1 MRKYRPSIDTVNA
14 GQIMVEGQRL
24 RSTAGTNPT
33 TWRFGVQPLAG
44 DAPMKIAS
52 LNDLFVHTLKDIYF
66 AERQIVKA
74 LPKMVKAADSKELAK
89 ALESHLEE
97 TKEQVA
103 RLEEVF
109 KIVGVKAEGEKCP
122 AIEGILKEADELMGS
137 IKDADTRDA
146 AMIGAVQ
153 AVEHYEIT
161 RYGTLVSWG
170 ELLGLKDAVK
180 LLSATLKEEHN
191 ADSKLTKIGESK
203 LNKQAA

>member
-1 MRKYRPSIDTVNA
+1 
-14 GQIMVEGQRL
+14 
-24 RSTAGTNPT
+24 
-33 TWRFGVQPLAG
+33 
-44 DAPMKIAS
+44 MKIDN

-66 AERQIVKA
+66 AERKIVKA

-89 ALESHLEE
+89 VFESHLGE
-97 TKEQVA
+97 TKEQIA

-109 KIVGVKAEGEKCP
+109 KLIGTKAEGAECP
-122 AIEGILKEADELMGS
+122 AIEGILEEAEELMGD
-137 IKDADTRDA
+137 IEDADTLDA
-146 AMIGAVQ
+146 AMIAAAQ

-170 ELLGLKDAVK
+170 KLLGLKDAVK

-191 ADSKLTKIGESK
+191 ADSKLTKIAESK